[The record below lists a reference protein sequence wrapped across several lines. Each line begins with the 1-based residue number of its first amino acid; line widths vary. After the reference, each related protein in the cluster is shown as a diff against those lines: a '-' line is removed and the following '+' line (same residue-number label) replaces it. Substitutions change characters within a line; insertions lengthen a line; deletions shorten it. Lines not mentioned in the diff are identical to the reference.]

1 MSLLHVSGISR
12 QEEGTYLVK
21 NINFTQQPLQKIAV
35 AGTTGSGK
43 TTLLKMIAGLV
54 QPSAGS
60 VVFEGVRVHG
70 PEEKLMPGHPGIA
83 YLSQHFELRNHYR
96 VEELL
101 AMANQL
107 SEESAALIYEVCRI
121 DHLLKRWT
129 HQLSGGEKQ
138 RIALAIRLVT
148 APRLLLLDEPYSNLD
163 AIHKNILKSV
173 IQGIS
178 EELKITVLLVSH
190 DPLDTLSW
198 ADEILVVKEGQ
209 IVQQGTPEEVYREP
223 VDEYAAALFGK
234 YNVLT
239 PSLAKAFSAYADIE
253 MNRINSYIRPED
265 FTLVGDAGKG
275 LKAEVRKVGFMGSF
289 YEIELAVSGNK
300 VVVNTTN
307 SGIKK
312 GDKVYVSWSAAV
324 CPQEL
329 PVQ

>member
-1 MSLLHVSGISR
+1 
-12 QEEGTYLVK
+12 
-21 NINFTQQPLQKIAV
+21 
-35 AGTTGSGK
+35 
-43 TTLLKMIAGLV
+43 
-54 QPSAGS
+54 
-60 VVFEGVRVHG
+60 
-70 PEEKLMPGHPGIA
+70 MPGHPGIA

-107 SEESAALIYEVCRI
+107 TEESAALIYEVCRI

-163 AIHKNILKSV
+163 AIHKNILKPV

-190 DPLDTLSW
+190 DPVDTLSW
-198 ADEILVVKEGQ
+198 ADEILVIKEGQ

-223 VDEYAAALFGK
+223 VNEYAAALFGK

-239 PSLAKAFSAYADIE
+239 PSLAKAFSAFTDIE
-253 MNRINSYIRPED
+253 MNRINGYTRPED

-275 LKAEVRKVGFMGSF
+275 LKGEVRRVGFMGSF

-300 VVVNTTN
+300 IVVNTTN

-312 GDKVYVSWSAAV
+312 GDKVFVSWSAAV
-324 CPQEL
+324 CTQEF
-329 PVQ
+329 PVP